1 MNLRIFS
8 PTFRSEVFAGRDNRL
23 WFISQYGR
31 MKLLIFIANIVSMPV
46 KILTA
51 LTAKPYIIFIHK
63 LMFFLLRPFF
73 ELKRNGSIS
82 SFRNSPKV
90 M

>member
-1 MNLRIFS
+1 
-8 PTFRSEVFAGRDNRL
+8 
-23 WFISQYGR
+23 
-31 MKLLIFIANIVSMPV
+31 MPV